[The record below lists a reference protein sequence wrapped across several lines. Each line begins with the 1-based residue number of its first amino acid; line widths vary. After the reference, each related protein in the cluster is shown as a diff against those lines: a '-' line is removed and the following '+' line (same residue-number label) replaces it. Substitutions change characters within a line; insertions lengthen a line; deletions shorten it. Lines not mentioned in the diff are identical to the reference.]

1 MLFFIEN
8 RKENSMFDLKT
19 KVLVV
24 DDMLTM
30 RKIVT
35 KILKE
40 LGFSDIT
47 EAADGQEAWTKTQTG
62 GFGLIIS
69 DWNMPNCSGLEFL
82 KRVRADQKL
91 AKTPFLLVTAEAEQQ
106 QVVEAIK
113 SGVDQY
119 IVKPFTPD
127 GLKSKL
133 ESAYKKCASR
143 H

>member
-1 MLFFIEN
+1 
-8 RKENSMFDLKT
+8 MFDPKT
-19 KVLVV
+19 KVIVV

-40 LGFSDIT
+40 LGFTNIA
-47 EAADGQEAWTKTQTG
+47 EAADGNEAWDKVKDG
-62 GFGLIIS
+62 SYGLIIS
-69 DWNMPNCSGLEFL
+69 DWNMPKCSGLELL
-82 KRVRADQKL
+82 KKVRADANL

-119 IVKPFTPD
+119 IVKPFTPQ
-127 GLKSKL
+127 GLKTKL

-143 H
+143 Q